1 MTPKQTTDFLVLL
14 QVLQWEEDFRKMDDD
29 FQDAFAYIRKYA
41 LDKFEDHCQDI
52 ASKNVKDQNK

>member
-1 MTPKQTTDFLVLL
+1 MTPKQTT
-14 QVLQWEEDFRKMDDD
+14 D